1 MNKNKSNHKSTIII
15 ATGGTGGHIAPA
27 LSIIDKLIEYNLIII
42 TDIRGEAFFKR
53 FYKNEDKI
61 VHTNNLNHQL
71 IVHNVTSPNNKG
83 LKNKLKS
90 LFQILFSTIKCLNLF
105 IINKPQIIIGFG
117 GYSSVTPLIAA
128 KFLRIPIIIHEQNAI
143 LGRANRFLSKFA
155 NILALSFK
163 DTKFNENY
171 CKSIFIGNPVREE
184 FNIIGKLK
192 YNPPEQGKQFSILIM
207 GGSLGASFFSDKIPT
222 ILCSLPIELKK
233 RLKVFH
239 QVKEEEM
246 INVKK
251 IYEKNKINSEVKSFF
266 EDIFIQF
273 KKAHLIIARSGGSSI
288 AEILATNRPTIF
300 IPLPTALDNHQEE
313 NAKYI
318 VENNGGWLL
327 DQNKTSPKLFKTFLK
342 DLILNP
348 KKLKEASIQIKKISS
363 YHLRLCNNK
372 TPTIFF
378 INTITKLLPLNIKE
392 DLKS

>member
-1 MNKNKSNHKSTIII
+1 MNKHKSNHKSTIII
-15 ATGGTGGHIAPA
+15 ATGGTGGHVAPA
-27 LSIIDKLIEYNLIII
+27 LSIIDKLIDHNLIII
-42 TDIRGEAFFKR
+42 TDIRGGAFFKK
-53 FYKNEDKI
+53 FYNNEDKS
-61 VHTNNLNHQL
+61 VHTNNFNHQL
-71 IVHNVTSPNNKG
+71 IIHNITSPNKKG
-83 LKNKLKS
+83 LINKLKS

-163 DTKFNENY
+163 NTKFNKNY

-207 GGSLGASFFSDKIPT
+207 GGSLGASFFSDKIPA

-239 QVKEEEM
+239 QVKEEEI

-251 IYEKNKINSEVKSFF
+251 LYKKNKINSEVKSFF

-318 VENNGGWLL
+318 VKNNGGWLL

>member
-1 MNKNKSNHKSTIII
+1 MNKNKSNNKSTIII
-15 ATGGTGGHIAPA
+15 ATGGTGGHVAPA
-27 LSIIDKLIEYNLIII
+27 LSIIDKLIEHNLIII
-42 TDIRGEAFFKR
+42 TDIRGEAFFKK
-53 FYKNEDKI
+53 FFNNEDKS
-61 VHTNNLNHQL
+61 VHKNNFNHQL
-71 IVHNVTSPNNKG
+71 IVHNITSPNNKG
-83 LKNKLKS
+83 LINKLKS

-105 IINKPQIIIGFG
+105 IIKKPQIIIGFG

-163 DTKFNENY
+163 DTKFNKNF

-207 GGSLGASFFSDKIPT
+207 GGSLGASFFSDKIPA

-239 QVKEEEM
+239 QVKEEEI

-251 IYEKNKINSEVKSFF
+251 LYEKNKINSEVKSFF

-288 AEILATNRPTIF
+288 AEILAANRPTIF
-300 IPLPTALDNHQEE
+300 IPLPTSLDNHQEE

-318 VENNGGWLL
+318 VKNNGAWLL

-392 DLKS
+392 NLKS

>member
-1 MNKNKSNHKSTIII
+1 MNKNKLNYKSTIII
-15 ATGGTGGHIAPA
+15 ATGGTGGHVAPA
-27 LSIIDKLIEYNLIII
+27 LSIIDKLIDHNLIII
-42 TDIRGEAFFKR
+42 TDIRGEAFFKK
-53 FYKNEDKI
+53 FYNNEDKI
-61 VHTNNLNHQL
+61 IDTNDFNHQL
-71 IVHNVTSPNNKG
+71 IVHNITSPNNKG
-83 LKNKLKS
+83 LINKLKS

-105 IINKPQIIIGFG
+105 IIKKPQIIIGFG

-128 KFLRIPIIIHEQNAI
+128 KFLRIPIIIHEQNAV

-163 DTKFNENY
+163 DTKFNKNY
-171 CKSIFIGNPVREE
+171 YKSIFTGNPVREE

-233 RLKVFH
+233 RLTVFH
-239 QVKEEEM
+239 QVKEEEI

-251 IYEKNKINSEVKSFF
+251 LYGKNKINSEVKSFF
-266 EDIFIQF
+266 EDVFTQF
-273 KKAHLIIARSGGSSI
+273 KKAHLIITRSGGSSI
-288 AEILATNRPTIF
+288 AEILAANRPTIF

-318 VENNGGWLL
+318 VKNKGGWLL
-327 DQNKTSPKLFKTFLK
+327 DQNKTSPKLFKEFLK
-342 DLILNP
+342 DLIENP
-348 KKLKEASIQIKKISS
+348 KILKDASIQIKKISS
-363 YHLRLCNNK
+363 HHLSLCNDK

>member
-1 MNKNKSNHKSTIII
+1 MNKNKSNNKSTIII
-15 ATGGTGGHIAPA
+15 ATGGTGGHVAPA
-27 LSIIDKLIEYNLIII
+27 LSIIDKLIEHNLIII
-42 TDIRGEAFFKR
+42 TDIRGEAFFKK
-53 FYKNEDKI
+53 FYNNEDKS
-61 VHTNNLNHQL
+61 VHKNNFNHQL
-71 IVHNVTSPNNKG
+71 IVHNITSPNNKG
-83 LKNKLKS
+83 LINKLKS

-105 IINKPQIIIGFG
+105 IIKKPQIIIGFG

-163 DTKFNENY
+163 ETKFNKNF

-246 INVKK
+246 VNVKK

-288 AEILATNRPTIF
+288 AEILAANRPTIF
-300 IPLPTALDNHQEE
+300 IPLPTSLDNHQEE

-318 VENNGGWLL
+318 VKNNGAWLL

-363 YHLRLCNNK
+363 YHLSLCNNK

-392 DLKS
+392 NLKS